1 MNKIISLFSF
11 PLQADKRIYG
21 LDLMRAIAI
30 LLVLVS
36 HGRIFLRPLYPWVDY
51 FKIGGFL
58 GVELFFVL
66 SGFLIGGILIKMINA
81 EKEFTFHS
89 VKNFWIRRWFRTLP
103 NYYLVLLINVL
114 LSVFLFYDFNKQYLS
129 FIFFLQNFSSPHPKI
144 FEEAWSLSV
153 EEWFYLLLPVCILL
167 LSVVGRKILS
177 GKQIILMASLLFI
190 IIILA
195 LRIQFVIRY
204 NPQWAN
210 GIRKVVMFRLDT
222 VIWGVLAAWF
232 SFYFPEKWRKVRS
245 VTLVFS
251 ILLFIIVAYFYYTDV
266 QSGEAS
272 FFAKTFYFS
281 LVSIAGMLLLPFLSA
296 MKISGNISSIRYF
309 FTYTSIIS
317 YSLYLVHLSVAAKL
331 IFYFVPFSPRIWS
344 VAFVAFFIIAYL
356 MSALLYKF
364 FEKPVMEL
372 REKLS

>member
-11 PLQADKRIYG
+11 PLHAGKRIYG

-30 LLVLVS
+30 LLVLLS
-36 HGRIFLRPLYPWVDY
+36 HGRIFLRPLFPWIDY
-51 FKIGGFL
+51 FSIGGFL

-66 SGFLIGGILIKMINA
+66 SGFLIGGILIKMRNA
-81 EKEFTFHS
+81 EKEFTYYR
-89 VKNFWIRRWFRTLP
+89 VRKFWIRRWFRTLP
-103 NYYLVLLINVL
+103 NYYLVLLINIL
-114 LSVFLFYDFNKQYLS
+114 LSVFLFQDFSKQYLP
-129 FIFFLQNFSSPHPKI
+129 FIFFIQNFSSPHPKI

-167 LSVVGRKILS
+167 LSIISKNILS
-177 GKQIILMASLLFI
+177 GKQIILISSLLFI
-190 IIILA
+190 ILILV
-195 LRIQFVIRY
+195 LRIEYVTRY

-222 VIWGVLAAWF
+222 VVWGVLAAWF

-245 VTLVFS
+245 VTLALS

-266 QSGEAS
+266 RSAEAS

-281 LVSIAGMLLLPFLSA
+281 LVSIAGMLLLPFLSSI
-296 MKISGNISSIRYF
+296 KISGNLSKVQYF

-317 YSLYLVHLSVAAKL
+317 YSLYLVHLSIAAKL
-331 IFYFVPFSPRIWS
+331 IAHFIPFSPKIWS
-344 VAFVAFFIIAYL
+344 AVFVIFFIIAYL
-356 MSALLYKF
+356 LSALLYKF

-372 REKLS
+372 REKFS